1 MPIAATVWG
10 IKTRMILPRLAL
22 AWLVASVS
30 ILFLT
35 LTASAETC
43 LQITTFADGN
53 VPDREVFVAV
63 TGSDSAGDGSR
74 AKPFRTLARAAQ
86 GVRAGTAIRLLPGT
100 HTPGASLSGLTG
112 TAEAPIWIGGVPGES
127 RPVISGGSQAFQ
139 LSRAR
144 YVVVENLEVA
154 GSTANGINCDDGGLV
169 ANPEATRFV
178 VFRNIIFRNI
188 GATANQDGLKLSGV
202 NDFWVLDCEFLRGSS
217 GGSGIDQ
224 VGCHRGVIAG
234 CRFENQGN
242 AIQCKGGSE
251 DVEILGCRFLNA
263 GQRAVNLGG
272 STGFEFFRPP
282 LARGTPQAEA
292 RNIRVIACEF
302 QGSDAPVAFVGSLNC
317 LVANNTFVNPT
328 RWVARILQETV
339 SSGGYTFAPSASGRF
354 INNIVYFRR
363 SALSTFVNVGGN
375 TAPNTFTFANNL
387 WYAHDNPAGSTP
399 SLPVSETGG
408 IARQD
413 PQFTDAAG
421 SNYTLRATSPAIGKG
436 RALAELTSDFGARC
450 FAATPSIGAH
460 EFAEAALA
468 RSDADAMPDWWEARF
483 GLDRLETADGA
494 LDPDADGHS
503 NEEEYLAG
511 TDPRDARSVFR
522 ILGIERQAAGVK
534 VRFSTVIGRAYVLEQ
549 RDGSTPF
556 VETSTPAI
564 SGNGGVAEAAIADAA
579 TATSNWLRVRSVLR

>member
-1 MPIAATVWG
+1 
-10 IKTRMILPRLAL
+10 MILTRLEF
-22 AWLVASVS
+22 AWLAAAVSVL
-30 ILFLT
+30 LFALP
-35 LTASAETC
+35 AYGDSC

-53 VPDREVFVAV
+53 VPDREVFVAAA
-63 TGSDSAGDGSR
+63 GSDSTGDGSR
-74 AKPFRTLARAAQ
+74 TKPFRTLARAAQ

-112 TAEAPIWIGGVPGES
+112 TAEAPIWIGGVPGEA

-169 ANPEATRFV
+169 ANPEATRYV
-178 VFRNIIFRNI
+178 VFRNILFRDI
-188 GATANQDGLKLSGV
+188 GSTANQDGLKMSGV
-202 NDFWVLDCEFLRGSS
+202 NDFWVLNCEFLRGSS

-224 VGCHRGVIAG
+224 VGCHRGWIVG
-234 CRFENQGN
+234 CRFEIQGN
-242 AIQCKGGSE
+242 AVQCKGGSE
-251 DVEILGCRFLNA
+251 DVEILGCKFVNA

-282 LARGTPQAEA
+282 LVRGTPQAEA

-339 SSGGYTFAPSASGRF
+339 SSGGYTFAPSGSGRF
-354 INNIVYFRR
+354 INNMVYFRR

-387 WYAHDNPAGSTP
+387 WYAHDNPAGSNP
-399 SLPVSETGG
+399 SLPVAETGG

-436 RALAELTSDFGARC
+436 RALAELTADFDERC
-450 FAATPSIGAH
+450 FSATPSIGAH

-468 RSDADAMPDWWEARF
+468 RSDADAMPDWWENRF
-483 GLDRLETADGA
+483 ALDPQNGTDGA
-494 LDPDADGHS
+494 LDADADGHS
-503 NEEEYLAG
+503 NEREFLAG
-511 TDPRDARSVFR
+511 TDPRDGRSVFR
-522 ILGIERQAAGVK
+522 ILGIERETGGLK
-534 VRFSTVIGRAYVLEQ
+534 VRFTTVLGRSYRFEQ
-549 RDGSTPF
+549 SNGTSPF
-556 VETSTPAI
+556 AETSIPAA
-564 SGNGGVAEAAIADAA
+564 SGNGGVREVIFAEGGPAV
-579 TATSNWLRVRSVLR
+579 SNWIRIRSDGP

>member
-1 MPIAATVWG
+1 MAA
-10 IKTRMILPRLAL
+10 
-22 AWLVASVS
+22 
-30 ILFLT
+30 
-35 LTASAETC
+35 
-43 LQITTFADGN
+43 N
-53 VPDREVFVAV
+53 
-63 TGSDSAGDGSR
+63 GSDSTGDGSR

-86 GVRAGTAIRLLPGT
+86 GVRAGTAIRLLPGM
-100 HTPGASLSGLTG
+100 HTPGASLSGLAG
-112 TAEAPIWIGGVPGES
+112 TSEAPIWIGGVPGEA
-127 RPVISGGSQAFQ
+127 RPVISGGSQAMQ

-282 LARGTPQAEA
+282 LVRGVPQAEA
-292 RNIRVIACEF
+292 RNIRVIGCEF

-328 RWVARILQETV
+328 RWVARVLQETV
-339 SSGGYTFAPSASGRF
+339 SSGGYTFAPSGSGRF

-399 SLPVSETGG
+399 SLPVAETGG

-436 RALAELTSDFGARC
+436 RALAELTADFGERC
-450 FAATPSIGAH
+450 FTATPSIGAH
-460 EFAEAALA
+460 EFAEAAPA
-468 RSDADAMPDWWEARF
+468 RSDADALPDWWEARF
-483 GLDRLETADGA
+483 GLDRLEAADGA
-494 LDPDADGHS
+494 LDADEDGHS
-503 NEEEYLAG
+503 NEQEFLAG
-511 TDPRDARSVFR
+511 TDPRDGQSVFR
-522 ILGIERQAAGVK
+522 ILGIARDATGVK
-534 VRFSTVIGRAYVLEQ
+534 VRFTTVAGRQYQLERTAGVNPLEWVSEQTTTGHGGVLEGTV
-549 RDGSTPF
+549 GSPSVDEVF
-556 VETSTPAI
+556 
-564 SGNGGVAEAAIADAA
+564 
-579 TATSNWLRVRSVLR
+579 LMRVRAEIQ